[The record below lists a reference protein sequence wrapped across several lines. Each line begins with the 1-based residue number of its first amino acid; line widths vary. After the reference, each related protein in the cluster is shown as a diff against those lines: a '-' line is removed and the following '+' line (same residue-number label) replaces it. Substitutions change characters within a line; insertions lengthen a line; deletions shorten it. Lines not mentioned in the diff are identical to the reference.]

1 MSSLQL
7 KKNIEKAERA
17 IQEKRETAGQGKMRQ
32 QFHFMAESGWINDP
46 NGLIY
51 LSLPGEKC
59 TGAMR

>member
-46 NGLIY
+46 N
-51 LSLPGEKC
+51 
-59 TGAMR
+59 